1 MLEIPTSR
9 VTVISEPDLAAIF
22 VDGENSNLETPET
35 FFVHLG
41 SHKITL
47 KKKNYADYSFC
58 CEIVDG
64 ETFEKTAKLTKPTD
78 EPIPTGGFAIT
89 SQPSRAMVF
98 VDTIDSKKLTP
109 EKLILSQ
116 GAHLI
121 TLKLGKHDDA
131 SFCVE
136 IGEEV
141 LEKHIELTKPQGELT
156 IASKPS
162 AANIW
167 IEKFGEESAN
177 TMLLTPQ
184 KLFLSPTPAEEPIT
198 VTLKREGYSDYS
210 FDIEIE
216 KGQEVEK
223 FAELTKVEE
232 VPPEKTGVKIVSKP
246 TSASIFVASS
256 LTPPPPPEAH
266 LRDETILERDE
277 NGNPIKIHGY
287 ICYGCPDAS
296 FPLLPVGWTLE
307 PPAKPVATGS
317 HGCGPTCHVFEV
329 VIIPAPFTPL
339 SEDTGRITPELI
351 ILPQG
356 DYEITLRK
364 EGYED
369 KTVSVTIE
377 EGKEIEKFVQ
387 LTKIEP
393 DEITKSGVRIV
404 SAPSSASIY
413 IGEEDTGKITP
424 ELITLDLGDHDIT
437 LKKGGYEN
445 QTVTVTIEEGKILE
459 KFINLIEIEEDVPP
473 DKSGVRV
480 LSTPTAA
487 SIYIS
492 GVDTHKI
499 TPELII
505 IDPGTHEITVKKEGY
520 LDKTVSITIEE
531 EEVLE
536 KFIELIKPEEVAK
549 TGVKIITKP
558 TAASIWILGE
568 DIGRITPELIL
579 LGPGDYE
586 ITVKKEGYVDRI
598 VSISIEEGKIIEKFV
613 ELTKIEEVP
622 PEKTGVKVISKPT
635 SASIFVASLTP
646 LAPPEAHL
654 RDETILERDENENP
668 TKIHGFQCFLCPDA
682 PARIVP
688 FGWDLES
695 YSEVEKGSH
704 GCGPTCRVLELTIFS
719 SPIPP
724 SSEATG
730 RITPELIILPP
741 GDYEITL
748 RKEGYEDK
756 TVSVTIEEG
765 KELEKFVQL
774 AKTEEIEKTGV
785 QIISTPSS
793 ASIFLG
799 EEQTDTGKITPELV
813 ILNPGTHDITIK
825 KGGYENQT
833 ATVTIEEGEIREKFI
848 KLIEIEEVTPDESG
862 VKITTKPTAALI
874 FINGSDTGKITPEL
888 IILDPGTHE
897 ITVKKEGH
905 ENKTVSVT
913 IKQEE
918 VLEKFIELTKIE
930 EADKSGVRI
939 TSTPTATSIWING
952 KDTRRITPE
961 LIFLDPGTHEITL
974 KKGGYEDR
982 SVSVTIEEGEI
993 LEKFVKLIKIEEAA
1007 RSGVRIVSKPSSA
1020 SIFIGLAP
1028 PSKTPPRPP
1037 PCGNYGD
1044 VNDDGY
1050 VTEADAVMVD
1060 KAIVGLIT
1068 LTPEQLI
1075 RADLNVNGRADTGD
1089 SLIIRQYATGVIDTF
1104 PVCVGSEATGR
1115 ITPEF
1120 ISLYPGEHEITLR
1133 KEGYEDKTISVTIK
1147 EGKELE
1153 KFVELKKTEEEE
1165 EKTGLKIV
1173 SAPSSTSI
1181 YIGEEDT
1188 GKITPEFLA
1197 LSPGDYE
1204 ITLKKEGYEDKT
1216 VSVTIEEGKELEKFV
1231 ELSSTEEKA
1240 KKSGVKVTS
1249 NPSAALLYVNEEDL
1263 ERITPDLIALDPGIH
1278 TITVKKEGHLD
1289 KTISIMIE
1297 EGKIIEKFVKLTK
1310 SEEDKGELYI
1320 TSSPSSA
1327 EVYVNSDDTHQ
1338 ITPALLSLTPSITPY
1353 SITLKRAGYSTV
1365 SFDVTVLKGEK
1376 IEKFTE
1382 LLETAGPDNGDPVG
1396 ELRIESK
1403 PDLAEI
1409 WVGGSNTDFL
1419 TPETLTLTE
1428 GDKTIKLK
1436 KSGFDNYTFTF
1447 EIVAGEKFEKICEL
1461 TKSTGELF
1469 VASSPSRAKIWVG
1482 GADTHLIT
1490 PEKLIISP
1498 GNKTIKLTFPGFTDV
1513 TFTVTITKGGKIEK
1527 FHRFDI
1533 PQDAIID
1540 AIYNKAKCMKCDKAP
1555 EYDILFADG
1564 NLRAWLCDDHCKE
1577 LVKESS
1583 EKINAIRRIDNGRA
1597 TSKFRENSNPN
1608 VLAEFIRE
1616 ARIIPTGIC
1625 SDNEND
1631 LAPVYPSGKEMG
1643 EKITLDE
1650 VLKHLKSFYRT
1661 KPYVSL
1667 IGGICNRG
1675 STTGDLDVFIRSAH
1689 RDTATEFR
1697 IIRMFPKEYWHRF
1710 HFIYPSDQ
1718 ESHPGVF
1725 TNHMDIYDEKIE
1737 AIHSPEIVL
1746 MSAAKKV
1753 ELLKFTFPLIKP
1765 LTGRRKMEEYTI
1777 DNLISVVNDYWDYS
1791 KKIASQR
1798 KLDGVHC
1805 RADHSKEGE
1814 VKIYTE
1820 EGNEITDKCP
1830 TIVSEFKEICKGHDV
1845 ILTGE
1850 LESWRGRTHEPRQLT
1865 AAIIHSKGIHEDE
1878 ETLKLNIFD
1887 CLFYDLDIHN
1897 EDYSVR
1903 LKSLVKIKD
1912 SEHIV
1917 KAETKI
1923 VDNEKDLR
1931 EAVKYF
1937 SSQEGS
1943 EGAYLKVFHGFPY
1956 LLTGETKENI
1966 KFKNCIS
1973 WDVEIK
1979 RADKIKGANAWSY
1992 LCIIRDPEGNEVPV
2006 GKSYNTS
2013 IGRTETEPLQ
2023 EGDILKISF
2032 VNLNKYID
2040 PETKKVWYNMWSP
2053 RPLLW
2058 REDKK
2063 TPDNTLTAEKLVV
2076 ASTGSI
2082 RGKPYPKRY
2091 EDDDNGDHGC
2101 GKAWEVLFANGMALQ
2116 YFEKEEDADHF
2127 ITSGKKDPSWF
2138 DFNRKRHTWVKR
2150 KLKVPHHCWP
2160 VNKKPIEWIASE
2172 KDSYNNIPHSPIP
2185 SGAELT
2191 DGKSEQDAID
2201 PYLTYPD
2208 HDKTYKG
2215 MVHSH
2220 IRGRSVHLDMRLQIS
2235 KDHMLGWTLYIPKGL
2250 SKDPETFAEAKALNE
2265 KEIMPIVRETM
2276 SDSTKKF
2283 NCGPKDELP
2292 PIEWGIYEGTVQ
2304 PGDVGA
2310 TKHEHG
2316 HFIIIDSFEVQF
2328 GAKKSYF
2335 HEYFCDGKIFN
2346 GRIIFRQLKNK
2357 KEWKR
2362 TDQGE
2367 VLTWFCF
2374 NALQT
2379 PTPYVLSTRAIS
2391 KKWIPPYG
2399 ASALPRNIRDKVPEK
2414 YRYWKKKDERIR
2426 LECRAE
2432 LVEAIKKGLLK
2443 MDAIKKGKAKK

>member
-1 MLEIPTSR
+1 MREIPPTSR
-9 VTVISEPDLAAIF
+9 LTLISEPDTAAIF
-22 VDGENSNLETPET
+22 VDGKYLNLETPET
-35 FFVHLG
+35 FFLHPG
-41 SHKITL
+41 SHKITC
-47 KKKNYADYSFC
+47 KEDKFADYSFC
-58 CEIVDG
+58 IDIAEEEHI
-64 ETFEKTAKLTKPTD
+64 EKSITLLKPSD
-78 EPIPTGGFAIT
+78 EPIPTGELHIEST
-89 SQPSRAMVF
+89 PSHSVIICDGE
-98 VDTIDSKKLTP
+98 DTKKLTP
-109 EKLILSQ
+109 HTLTLPE
-116 GAHLI
+116 GCYLI
-121 TLKLGKHDDA
+121 TLQQDGYDDE
-131 SFCVE
+131 SICIE
-136 IGEEV
+136 IAG
-141 LEKHIELTKPQGELT
+141 GEL
-156 IASKPS
+156 
-162 AANIW
+162 
-167 IEKFGEESAN
+167 IEKFLKLSKSTGSLTITSSPSYAN
-177 TMLLTPQ
+177 ILLTEFGETETESTKYLTPET
-184 KLFLSPTPAEEPIT
+184 LTLNPTPLGEPVTI
-198 VTLKREGYSDYS
+198 TLKREGYSDYS
-210 FDIEIE
+210 FDVEIE

-223 FAELTKVEE
+223 HIELVKIEE
-232 VPPEKTGVKIVSKP
+232 LVPPDRTGVKIVSKP
-246 TSASIFVASS
+246 SSAAIFVAS

-266 LRDETILERDE
+266 LRDETIRERDE
-277 NGNPIKIHGY
+277 NGNPIKIHGFV
-287 ICYGCPDAS
+287 CWFCPDMPS
-296 FPLLPVGWTLE
+296 PLFPVGWKVE
-307 PPAKPVATGS
+307 SWEEAEMGS
-317 HGCGPTCHVFEV
+317 HGCDPTCRVLEF
-329 VIIPAPFTPL
+329 VIIPMPFTPL
-339 SEDTGRITPELI
+339 SEATGRITPELI
-351 ILPQG
+351 ALPQG
-356 DYEITLRK
+356 DYEVTLRK

-369 KTVSVTIE
+369 KTVTVTIE
-377 EGKEIEKFVQ
+377 EGKELEKFVQ
-387 LTKIEP
+387 LTEIEP
-393 DEITKSGVRIV
+393 DEIAKSGIRIV
-404 SAPSSASIY
+404 STPSSASIY
-413 IGEEDTGKITP
+413 IGEEATGKITP
-424 ELITLDLGDHDIT
+424 ELIALDPGDHEIT
-437 LKKGGYEN
+437 IKKGGYEN

-459 KFINLIEIEEDVPP
+459 KFIKLIEIEEDVPP
-473 DKSGVRV
+473 DKSGIRV

-487 SIYIS
+487 SIYINEE
-492 GVDTHKI
+492 DTHKI

-505 IDPGTHEITVKKEGY
+505 IDPGTHEITLKKEGY

-536 KFIELIKPEEVAK
+536 RFIELIKPEEAAES
-549 TGVKIITKP
+549 GVKIMSKP
-558 TAASIWILGE
+558 TAASIH
-568 DIGRITPELIL
+568 
-579 LGPGDYE
+579 
-586 ITVKKEGYVDRI
+586 
-598 VSISIEEGKIIEKFV
+598 ISG
-613 ELTKIEEVP
+613 
-622 PEKTGVKVISKPT
+622 
-635 SASIFVASLTP
+635 
-646 LAPPEAHL
+646 
-654 RDETILERDENENP
+654 
-668 TKIHGFQCFLCPDA
+668 
-682 PARIVP
+682 
-688 FGWDLES
+688 
-695 YSEVEKGSH
+695 
-704 GCGPTCRVLELTIFS
+704 
-719 SPIPP
+719 
-724 SSEATG
+724 EATG
-730 RITPELIILPP
+730 RITPELISLGP
-741 GDYEITL
+741 GDYELTL
-748 RKEGYEDK
+748 KKEGYEDK
-756 TVSVTIEEG
+756 TVSITVEEGKELEKFVKLIEMVPPEKSGVKILSKPSAASIYIGEEATGKITPELVILNPGDYDITLEKDGYESRTVTVTIEEG

-774 AKTEEIEKTGV
+774 TKTEEIEKTGV
-785 QIISTPSS
+785 RIISTPSS

-813 ILNPGTHDITIK
+813 ILNHGTHDITIK

-833 ATVTIEEGEIREKFI
+833 VIVTIEEGEIREKFI
-848 KLIEIEEVTPDESG
+848 KLIEIEEVTPDDSG
-862 VKITTKPTAALI
+862 VKITTKPTAASI
-874 FINGSDTGKITPEL
+874 FISGSDTGKITPEL
-888 IILDPGTHE
+888 IIVDPGTHE
-897 ITVKKEGH
+897 ITLKKEGYLD
-905 ENKTVSVT
+905 KSVSIT

-974 KKGGYEDR
+974 KKGDYEDR
-982 SVSVTIEEGEI
+982 TVSITIEEGEI
-993 LEKFVKLIKIEEAA
+993 LEKFVDLIKVEEAE
-1007 RSGVRIVSKPSSA
+1007 RSGVRIISKPSSA
-1020 SIFIGLAP
+1020 SIFTTSTA

-1060 KAIVGLIT
+1060 NDITGLIT

-1104 PVCVGSEATGR
+1104 PVCVGSEDTGR

-1133 KEGYEDKTISVTIK
+1133 KEGYEDKTISVTIE

-1197 LSPGDYE
+1197 LGPGDYE
-1204 ITLKKEGYEDKT
+1204 ITLKKEGYNDKI
-1216 VSVTIEEGKELEKFV
+1216 VSATIEKGKVLEKFA
-1231 ELSSTEEKA
+1231 ELVKGEE
-1240 KKSGVKVTS
+1240 
-1249 NPSAALLYVNEEDL
+1249 N
-1263 ERITPDLIALDPGIH
+1263 
-1278 TITVKKEGHLD
+1278 
-1289 KTISIMIE
+1289 
-1297 EGKIIEKFVKLTK
+1297 
-1310 SEEDKGELYI
+1310 KGELYI

-1327 EVYVNSDDTHQ
+1327 EVYVDGEDTHQ
-1338 ITPALLSLTPSITPY
+1338 ITPALLSLTPSTTPY
-1353 SITLKRAGYSTV
+1353 SITLKRAGYSNVT
-1365 SFDVTVLKGEK
+1365 FDVTVLKGEK

-1490 PEKLIISP
+1490 PEKLILSP

-1527 FHRFDI
+1527 FHRFVI
-1533 PQDAIID
+1533 PTDSTMDSFFMNAF
-1540 AIYNKAKCMKCDKAP
+1540 YVKNRCMKCDKAP

-1564 NLRAWLCDDHCKE
+1564 NLRAWVCDDHCRE

-1625 SDNEND
+1625 SDNNND

-1697 IIRMFPKEYWHRF
+1697 IIRSFPQKYWHRF
-1710 HFIYPSDQ
+1710 HFLYPSDQ

-1746 MSAAKKV
+1746 MSASEKKV
-1753 ELLKFTFPLIKP
+1753 ELFKFAKLLKPAH
-1765 LTGRRKMEEYTI
+1765 GRYKGEEYSL
-1777 DNLISVVNDYWDYS
+1777 DKLIEVVNAKPEWYEKGIYVQ
-1791 KKIASQR
+1791 KKF
-1798 KLDGVHC
+1798 DGVHV
-1805 RADHSKEGE
+1805 RVDSAGGKVVIFS
-1814 VKIYTE
+1814 E
-1820 EGNEITDKCP
+1820 EGNDITDSLP
-1830 TIVSEFKEICKGHDV
+1830 TLKDELTFAVDV
-1845 ILTGE
+1845 VLVGE
-1850 LESWRGRTHEPRQLT
+1850 LEFWEDKEHQSRQQT
-1865 AAIIHSKGIHEDE
+1865 TAIIHTKEVHPDESKVV
-1878 ETLKLNIFD
+1878 LNVFD
-1887 CLFYDLDIHN
+1887 CIYFDKDIHN
-1897 EDYSVR
+1897 EPYSDR
-1903 LKSLVKIKD
+1903 LKSLDKIKD
-1912 SEHIV
+1912 TEHV
-1917 KAETKI
+1917 KKADYKL
-1923 VDNEKDLR
+1923 VDTPTELR
-1931 EAVKYF
+1931 KAVVHYAALP
-1937 SSQEGS
+1937 GS
-1943 EGAYLKVFHGFPY
+1943 EGAYLKRADFPY
-1956 LLTGETKENI
+1956 ELDGKSLLNLKY
-1966 KFKNCIS
+1966 KNTYSI
-1973 WDVEIK
+1973 DAKVIEVHK
-1979 RADKIKGANAWSY
+1979 VKDADAWNY
-1992 LCIIRDPEGNEVPV
+1992 LCVIEDEKGNEVPI
-2006 GKSYNTS
+2006 GRTYNTS
-2013 IGRTETEPLQ
+2013 IKVG
-2023 EGDILKISF
+2023 EGDILKIEF
-2032 VNLNKYID
+2032 VNLSQYTD
-2040 PETKKVWYNMWSP
+2040 PDSKKVWFNWWSP
-2053 RPLLW
+2053 RVIMH

-2063 TPDNTLTAEKLVV
+2063 KPDNTLTAEKLVT
-2076 ASTGSI
+2076 ASKGTVSA
-2082 RGKPYPKRY
+2082 KPWPERY
-2091 EDDDNGDHGC
+2091 EDDDSPSLESTEHPKLIILISPHAELVSTGVKTLIVKSRDYSGEC
-2101 GKAWEVLFANGMALQ
+2101 
-2116 YFEKEEDADHF
+2116 EKTLGFCAGSLVF
-2127 ITSGKKDPSWF
+2127 GTLKMKNP
-2138 DFNRKRHTWVKR
+2138 R
-2150 KLKVPHHCWP
+2150 KVPKSELKELYSAHRVTP
-2160 VNKKPIEWIASE
+2160 EEIEEWWGDVKEFYLYDIYDVSPY
-2172 KDSYNNIPHSPIP
+2172 DSPRHVDIPPGPQTFVKNYEFIK
-2185 SGAELT
+2185 G
-2191 DGKSEQDAID
+2191 GKSEQDAID

-2208 HDKTYKG
+2208 HDKKYKG

-2283 NCGPKDELP
+2283 NCGPKDGLP
-2292 PIEWGIYEGTVQ
+2292 PIEWATYEGTVQ
-2304 PGDVGA
+2304 PGAIGA

-2316 HFIIIDSFEVQF
+2316 HFIIVDSFEVQF
-2328 GAKKSYF
+2328 GASKPYF
-2335 HEYFCDGKIFN
+2335 HEYFLDGKIFK

-2379 PTPYVLSTRAIS
+2379 PTAYVLSTRAIE

-2399 ASALPRNIRDKVPEK
+2399 ASALPRNLRSKIPE
-2414 YRYWKKKDERIR
+2414 RFQYWEKKDEKMR
-2426 LECRAE
+2426 LECRDG
-2432 LVEAIKKGLLK
+2432 LVGEIKKGLLK
-2443 MDAIKKGKAKK
+2443 LDAIKKGKS